1 MRQRREYFCYEK
13 QIIKNIDICVE
24 SIYVGSD
31 YNANEYKYSYGRR
44 NIIVHDS

>member
-24 SIYVGSD
+24 SIYVGSNC
-31 YNANEYKYSYGRR
+31 NADEYEYRYGRR
-44 NIIVHDS
+44 NVVYDG